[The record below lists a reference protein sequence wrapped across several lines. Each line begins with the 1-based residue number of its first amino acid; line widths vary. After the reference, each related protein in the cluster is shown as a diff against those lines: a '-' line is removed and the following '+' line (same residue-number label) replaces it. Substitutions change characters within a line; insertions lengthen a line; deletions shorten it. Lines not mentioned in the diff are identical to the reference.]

1 MDKKLRKPK
10 TAMKKVQVKDLQVK
24 DHSKVKGGMN
34 KAELLD
40 GVAKRSGLTKPS

>member
-1 MDKKLRKPK
+1 MDKKPRKPK
-10 TAMKKVQVKDLQVK
+10 AAMKKVQVKDLRVK

-40 GVAKRSGLTKPS
+40 GVAKRAGVTKS

>member
-10 TAMKKVQVKDLQVK
+10 TAMKKVQVKDLMVK

-34 KAELLD
+34 KAELID
-40 GVAKRSGLTKPS
+40 GVVGKSGLTKLR